1 MTEDGYDPLS
11 FGEVRL
17 NQDARPPEAAEP
29 VTDPEHP
36 EDLLFGEAPDTAPA
50 TPMTDMDPSQL
61 PTPAPR
67 APGPDMSGPDSGPV
81 NSWDPLVEPEK
92 GVSPSGVRRL
102 DTLFEAESTP
112 LTEATTQP
120 ATTPT
125 ADPGAIDGDR
135 PHHNPLPTH
144 EPLDRSTA
152 APVDAAAMHKS
163 EIRPVD
169 RMSERDRPVGRM
181 SERDRLLDRPTRRQ
195 PLPRSEDRPARP
207 VLPEQQ
213 VRKGPRLV
221 PLSIL
226 LVGLGAAAWFCLG
239 AENYPVAI
247 FLALASIVGAP
258 LVHMILQGLKD
269 D

>member
-1 MTEDGYDPLS
+1 M
-11 FGEVRL
+11 
-17 NQDARPPEAAEP
+17 
-29 VTDPEHP
+29 
-36 EDLLFGEAPDTAPA
+36 
-50 TPMTDMDPSQL
+50 
-61 PTPAPR
+61 PAPP
-67 APGPDMSGPDSGPV
+67 APGPDMSGPASGPD
-81 NSWDPLVEPEK
+81 NSWDPLVETEE

-102 DTLFEAESTP
+102 DTLFEAEATP
-112 LTEATTQP
+112 PTEATTQP

-135 PHHNPLPTH
+135 PHHNPLPVH

-152 APVDAAAMHKS
+152 AQVDGAAMHQP
-163 EIRPVD
+163 EF
-169 RMSERDRPVGRM
+169 RPVGRM
-181 SERDRLLDRPTRRQ
+181 SERDRLLDRPPRRQ
-195 PLPRSEDRPARP
+195 PLPRSADRPARP
-207 VLPEQQ
+207 VVTEQQ
-213 VRKGPRLV
+213 ARKGPRLV

-247 FLALASIVGAP
+247 FLALVGSVGAP